1 MTIIDDT
8 ATRIT
13 TRHSLQALAEHV
25 LSASL
30 HAANGHI
37 GLRRTPGGFGT
48 PEYDHAGDLRR
59 ILVVGTDLEV
69 RDGGHARRAPIT
81 TLRAA
86 GELVGI
92 EPGAPRDVYTPT
104 TALDVDLPLAVD
116 PGQAR
121 ILADW
126 YALVDEALELLRNE
140 DADRGPSPAQLWPE
154 HFDLATTIDEVN
166 YGGSPGDDAHELPYL
181 YVGPWNPPSRD
192 EYWNEAFGASRSV
205 EKIDSVD
212 DAMAFF
218 CEGRAR
224 RRRHA

>member
-1 MTIIDDT
+1 MTILDDT
-8 ATRIT
+8 ATRTT
-13 TRHSLQALAEHV
+13 TRRSLQALAEHV

-48 PEYDHAGDLRR
+48 PEFEHAGDLRQ
-59 ILVVGTDLEV
+59 ILVVGTDVEV
-69 RDGGHARRAPIT
+69 RDGGNARRAPIT

-104 TALDVDLPLAVD
+104 TALDVDLTLAVD

-121 ILADW
+121 VLADW
-126 YALVDEALELLRNE
+126 YALVDEALALLHDE
-140 DADRGPSPAQLWPE
+140 DAERGQSAAQLWPE

-166 YGGSPGDDAHELPYL
+166 YGGSPGDDTHELPYL

-192 EYWNEAFGASRSV
+192 GYWNEAFGASRSA
-205 EKIDSVD
+205 EDIESID
-212 DAMAFF
+212 DAVAFF
-218 CEGRAR
+218 REGRAR
-224 RRRHA
+224 LR